1 MPTFCFIYWHLD
13 LWMER
18 AFCSH
23 AIICKQKNEV
33 KITDTIPLVY
43 PRLWHLFIL
52 SRDCECHRCPPL
64 VASALATQLFS
75 SLAWLLLHQLMDA
88 AHQTTKHFQ
97 LQPAVYLL
105 IIDTTKGS
113 KIETHVCTC
122 SRLGTLTVVR
132 NFSHAANQDHIQQL
146 SRPHSASSVPITE
159 PVIQRLDKQNSRMLF
174 PLEASSSKGSSWRY
188 SNVTRLMCFPLETM
202 RTTALSQLI
211 FIWAVID
218 WEKTINI
225 FNRLRTDSEA
235 SALHYIS

>member
-1 MPTFCFIYWHLD
+1 
-13 LWMER
+13 MER

-43 PRLWHLFIL
+43 PRLWHFFLFCHKTVSATDVL
-52 SRDCECHRCPPL
+52 SLWHLP
-64 VASALATQLFS
+64 
-75 SLAWLLLHQLMDA
+75 SLAWLLLHQFMDA
-88 AHQTTKHFQ
+88 AHQIAKHFQ
-97 LQPAVYLL
+97 LQPVVYHLF
-105 IIDTTKGS
+105 IDTTKGS

-122 SRLGTLTVVR
+122 SRLGTLTVMK

-146 SRPHSASSVPITE
+146 SRPHSASSMPITE
-159 PVIQRLDKQNSRMLF
+159 PVIQRLDKQNSGMLF

-218 WEKTINI
+218 GEKIINV
-225 FNRLRTDSEA
+225 FQQA
-235 SALHYIS
+235 